1 MDVTPAPPCLQE
13 PPVGKTAAKRRFFT
27 LGRSKRKDIDRGD
40 LDKPE
45 GGTQVAVQAA
55 CCPSASLRHGTWPG
69 ACPLPPHMGL
79 APCRPEVGLLSLRRQ
94 GLAAQC
100 PHQQWRGLPV
110 TVLCSLSVGPLAST
124 QAGTCCATFVVLRY
138 IACSAG
144 PARAGH
150 AVQPSGVPPLARP
163 DAWLSHALT

>member
-94 GLAAQC
+94 GLAANVPTNSGVAYQSPC
-100 PHQQWRGLPV
+100 SAACLWARWPAHKLAPA
-110 TVLCSLSVGPLAST
+110 VLHLL
-124 QAGTCCATFVVLRY
+124 CCATLLALRVLPELDMQ
-138 IACSAG
+138 CSRRVC
-144 PARAGH
+144 PH
-150 AVQPSGVPPLARP
+150 WP
-163 DAWLSHALT
+163 DLMHGSPTL